1 MKTDNTSERIVLA
14 ALKLFQD
21 QGLKRTNLTDVAF
34 LAGVTRV
41 TVYRYFSDKKHL
53 VRAVCMKH
61 AGIFQEAADAGPAD
75 SIGEINTRL
84 NRLGEQLAAL
94 PKGNLFEQF
103 EDINRLYPDVY
114 EEFRTARLSAL
125 DTIFQHALGAATQDG
140 TLREGLNLEVLKA
153 IFWSSVIGLMENQ
166 AISSKVPISEIYETI
181 TEVFRHGILKN
192 SGEVIETH

>member
-1 MKTDNTSERIVLA
+1 MKPDNTSERIVLS

-21 QGLKRTNLTDVAF
+21 QGLKRTSLTDIAF

-41 TVYRYFSDKKHL
+41 TVYRYFADKKEL

-61 AGIFQEAADAGPAD
+61 AGIFQEAANEGPAD
-75 SIGEINTRL
+75 SMRGINARL
-84 NRLGEQLAAL
+84 NRMGVQLAAL

-103 EDINRLYPDVY
+103 EEINRLYPDAY

-125 DTIFQHALGAATQDG
+125 DTIFQHALDAATQDG

-153 IFWSSVIGLMENQ
+153 IFWASVIGLMENQ
-166 AISSKVPISEIYETI
+166 AILSSKVQISEIFETI

-192 SGEVIETH
+192 E